1 MAPTSG
7 PEPMNLPNTLTLARI
22 FLVPLLVVVLLTK
35 FPAPELFGLP
45 KEVVAALIFG
55 LAALTDWLDGHLARR
70 RGQVTTL
77 GQLLDPIADKLLITA
92 ALVSLVQMS
101 LVPAWMAAV
110 IIGRELAVTGLR
122 SLAQSRG
129 VIMPASSLGKL
140 KMTAQIVAVLTLLVA
155 EGLWRALLPIGLF
168 ALWVSVGIA
177 FVSAADYYRQF
188 VRLATARGGRVTPP
202 GAPSG

>member
-7 PEPMNLPNTLTLARI
+7 PAPMNLPNTLTVARI

-155 EGLWRALLPIGLF
+155 EGLWRPLMPIGLF

-202 GAPSG
+202 GAPSA

>member
-1 MAPTSG
+1 
-7 PEPMNLPNTLTLARI
+7 MNLPNTLTVARI

-45 KEVVAALIFG
+45 KELVAAAIFG
-55 LAALTDWLDGHLARR
+55 LASLTDWLDGFLARR
-70 RGQVTTL
+70 HGQITTL
-77 GQLLDPIADKLLITA
+77 GQLLDPLADKLLITA

-110 IIGRELAVTGLR
+110 IIGRELAVTVLR

-129 VIMPASSLGKL
+129 AIMPASSLGKL

-155 EGLWRALLPIGLF
+155 EGLWRPLLPVGLA
-168 ALWVSVGIA
+168 ALWVSVAIA
-177 FVSAADYYRQF
+177 IVSAADYYRQF
-188 VRLATARGGRVTPP
+188 VQLTGQAQRAVRAAPGRLNH
-202 GAPSG
+202 

>member
-1 MAPTSG
+1 
-7 PEPMNLPNTLTLARI
+7 MNLPNTLTVARI

-45 KEVVAALIFG
+45 KELVAAAIFG
-55 LAALTDWLDGHLARR
+55 LAALTDWLDGYLARR
-70 RGQVTTL
+70 HGQITTL
-77 GQLLDPIADKLLITA
+77 GQLLDPLADKLLITA

-110 IIGRELAVTGLR
+110 IIGRELAVTVLR

-129 VIMPASSLGKL
+129 AIMPASSLGKL

-155 EGLWRALLPIGLF
+155 EGLWRPLLPVGVA
-168 ALWVSVGIA
+168 ALWVSVAIA
-177 FVSAADYYRQF
+177 IVSAADYYRQF
-188 VRLATARGGRVTPP
+188 VQLTGQAQRAVRAAPGRLNH
-202 GAPSG
+202 